1 MWIFDHLSL
10 IMEND
15 IGGVTMN
22 EFKKD
27 IQSKTNDVI
36 DSGIGF
42 VASFV
47 FFFVIFGIGVVFSV
61 IGQ

>member
-1 MWIFDHLSL
+1 
-10 IMEND
+10 
-15 IGGVTMN
+15 MN

-36 DSGIGF
+36 DSGLGF
-42 VASFV
+42 AFSFV
-47 FFFVIFGIGVVFSV
+47 FFFVIFFIGVVFSV